1 MSEEIGREEE
11 GFRPE
16 ENITFDSIIKLLG
29 TDANKLFGEEMAA
42 QFRNKYNDENFLL
55 WIYNIINQ
63 SQLPRLDKDIIS
75 IINKIPNDMDN
86 NKNIFNTLLA
96 ELQKLQIYSFLMNCD
111 KVNKDLEDQIEKLKV
126 ELDGDKK
133 KLEQT
138 TNDYDEAKTFINNL
152 INAVNKKLI
161 ALNNLV
167 YNNNINIQKGGHH
180 ENYQKK
186 YLKYKIKYFSL
197 KNNYKNAYH
206 NTKYKMI

>member
-63 SQLPRLDKDIIS
+63 SQLPALDKDIIS
-75 IINKIPNDMDN
+75 IINKIPNDMD
-86 NKNIFNTLLA
+86 KDKDIFNTLLA

-111 KVNKDLEDQIEKLKV
+111 KVNKDLEKLKV
-126 ELDGDKK
+126 ELDDDKK
-133 KLEQT
+133 KLKQT
-138 TNDYDEAKTFINNL
+138 TDDYDEAKTFINNL
-152 INAVNKKLI
+152 INAVNKKLL